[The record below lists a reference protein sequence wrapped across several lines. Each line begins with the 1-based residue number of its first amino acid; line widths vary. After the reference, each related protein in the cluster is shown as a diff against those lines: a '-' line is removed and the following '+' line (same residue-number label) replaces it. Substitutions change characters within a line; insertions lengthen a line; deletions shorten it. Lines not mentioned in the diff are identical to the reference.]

1 MFHCSDEQIV
11 LLKGYERL
19 KYLKSTDRYESVI
32 KEQQIIGEPIDRDKV
47 NNAGLR
53 DPEAKRKMTDFDEK
67 AGE

>member
-53 DPEAKRKMTDFDEK
+53 DPEAKRKMADFDEK